1 MCCMRSGSTHLST
14 WINAET
20 KQRFRAIA
28 NKQGVSES
36 ALLKRLIERLLALAA
51 GDDATVTPPPAEC
64 RDARLTI
71 RLRADDRLLL
81 RERAA
86 ARGMPAATYL
96 SVLTRAHLRSLTP
109 LLHRELMLL
118 GRSVNELN
126 AIGRNL
132 NVLARSAQQEALP
145 GAVTREE
152 LRALLSACEAL
163 RDHVRALIRTNTL
176 SWEAGHAPTPL

>member
-1 MCCMRSGSTHLST
+1 MRSGSTHLST
-14 WINAET
+14 WITAES

-36 ALLKRLIERLLALAA
+36 GLLKRLIEKLLTLAPA
-51 GDDATVTPPPAEC
+51 DVATVTPPPAEL

-71 RLRADDRLLL
+71 RLRANDRLLL
-81 RERAA
+81 RDRAA

-96 SVLTRAHLRSLTP
+96 SVLTRAHLRSLAP
-109 LLHRELMLL
+109 LPDHELVLL
-118 GRSVNELN
+118 GRSVSELN

-132 NVLARSAQQEALP
+132 NVIARSAQQGASP
-145 GAVTREE
+145 GGVTREE

-163 RDHVRALIRTNTL
+163 RDRVRALIRANTL
-176 SWEAGHAPTPL
+176 SWEAGHAATPL

>member
-1 MCCMRSGSTHLST
+1 MCCMRSGNTHVST
-14 WINAET
+14 WITAES

-28 NKQGVSES
+28 TKQGVSES
-36 ALLKRLIERLLALAA
+36 ALLRRVIEQLLALAA
-51 GDDATVTPPPAEC
+51 GDEATVLPPPADL

-71 RLRADDRLLL
+71 RLRAGDRLLL
-81 RERAA
+81 CERAA
-86 ARGMPAATYL
+86 ARGMSPATYL
-96 SVLTRAHLRSLTP
+96 SVLARAHLRSLAP
-109 LLHRELMLL
+109 LPDQERVLL
-118 GRSVNELN
+118 GRSVNALN

-132 NVLARSAQQEALP
+132 NMIARTAQQGALA
-145 GAVTREE
+145 GAVTRED

>member
-1 MCCMRSGSTHLST
+1 MCSMRSGSTHLST
-14 WINAET
+14 WVTAEA

-28 NKQGVSES
+28 TKQDVSES

-51 GDDATVTPPPAEC
+51 GDEATVTLPPAEL
-64 RDARLTI
+64 RDTRLTI

-96 SVLTRAHLRSLTP
+96 SVLARSHLRSLAP
-109 LLHRELMLL
+109 LLNQEVVLL

-132 NVLARSAQQEALP
+132 NMIARTAQQGGLA
-145 GAVTREE
+145 GGVTREE

-163 RDHVRALIRTNTL
+163 RDRVRGLIRTNTL

>member
-14 WINAET
+14 WINEET
-20 KQRFRAIA
+20 RQRFRAIA
-28 NKQGVSES
+28 SNQGVSES
-36 ALLKRLIERLLALAA
+36 ALLKRLIEKLLTLASA
-51 GDDATVTPPPAEC
+51 DEATVAPPPAEL

-71 RLRADDRLLL
+71 RLRGDDRLLL

-86 ARGMPAATYL
+86 ARGMPAASYL
-96 SVLTRAHLRSLTP
+96 SVLTRSHLRSLAP
-109 LLHRELMLL
+109 LLNQELVLL

-132 NVLARSAQQEALP
+132 NVIARTAQQGDHA
-145 GAVTREE
+145 GGVTREE

-163 RDHVRALIRTNTL
+163 RDRVRALIRANTL
-176 SWEAGHAPTPL
+176 SWEVGHAQTPL

>member
-1 MCCMRSGSTHLST
+1 MCCMRRGSTHLST
-14 WINAET
+14 WITAET

-28 NKQGVSES
+28 SKQGVSES
-36 ALLKRLIERLLALAA
+36 ALLKRLIEQLLALAA
-51 GDDATVTPPPAEC
+51 GDDATVTSPPAEL

-81 RERAA
+81 CERAA
-86 ARGMPAATYL
+86 ARGMPVATYL
-96 SVLTRAHLRSLTP
+96 SVLTRAHLRSLAP
-109 LLHRELMLL
+109 LPDQELVLM

-132 NVLARSAQQEALP
+132 NVIARAAQQGGLA

>member
-1 MCCMRSGSTHLST
+1 MRSGSTHLST

-20 KQRFRAIA
+20 KQGFRAIA
-28 NKQGVSES
+28 SKQGVSES
-36 ALLKRLIERLLALAA
+36 ALLKRLIEQLLALAA
-51 GDDATVTPPPAEC
+51 GDEATVTSPLAEL

-86 ARGMPAATYL
+86 ARGMPPATYL
-96 SVLTRAHLRSLTP
+96 AVLTRAHLRSLAP
-109 LLHRELMLL
+109 LPEQELVLL

-132 NVLARSAQQEALP
+132 NVIARSAQQGGLP

-163 RDHVRALIRTNTL
+163 RDHVRALIRTNAL

>member
-1 MCCMRSGSTHLST
+1 MRSGNTHLST
-14 WINAET
+14 WITAEG

-28 NKQGVSES
+28 TKQGVSES
-36 ALLKRLIERLLALAA
+36 ALLKRLIERLLALVA
-51 GDDATVTPPPAEC
+51 GDDATVMSAPAEL

-86 ARGMPAATYL
+86 ARGMPPATYL
-96 SVLTRAHLRSLTP
+96 SVLTRAHLRSLAP
-109 LLHRELMLL
+109 LPDQEFVLL

-132 NVLARSAQQEALP
+132 NVIARTAQQGGLP
-145 GAVTREE
+145 GAVTRQE

>member
-1 MCCMRSGSTHLST
+1 MRSSTRLST
-14 WINAET
+14 WITAES

-28 NKQGVSES
+28 GKQGVSES
-36 ALLKRLIERLLALAA
+36 ALLKRLIEQLLALAG
-51 GDDATVTPPPAEC
+51 GDEATVTSPPAEL

-71 RLRADDRLLL
+71 RLRADERLLL

-96 SVLTRAHLRSLTP
+96 SVLTRAHLRSLAP

-132 NVLARSAQQEALP
+132 NVIARSAQQEALS

-152 LRALLSACEAL
+152 LRVLLSACEAL

-176 SWEAGHAPTPL
+176 SWEAGHATTPL

>member
-1 MCCMRSGSTHLST
+1 MSCMRSGSTHLST
-14 WINAET
+14 WISTET

-28 NKQGVSES
+28 TKQGVSES
-36 ALLKRLIERLLALAA
+36 ALLKRLIEKLLSLASA
-51 GDDATVTPPPAEC
+51 DEATVAPAPAEL

-96 SVLTRAHLRSLTP
+96 SVLTRSHLRSLAP
-109 LLHRELMLL
+109 LPDQELVLL
-118 GRSVNELN
+118 GRSVSELN
-126 AIGRNL
+126 SIGRNL
-132 NVLARSAQQEALP
+132 NVIARSAQQGAFP
-145 GAVTREE
+145 GGVTREE

-163 RDHVRALIRTNTL
+163 RDRVRALIRANTL
-176 SWEAGHAPTPL
+176 SWEACHAPTPL